1 MYIHFGT
8 KGYLLA
14 RTHFCTINYSLNQLQ
29 FKRGRNLMKTIDFIR
44 INFLKMWRK
53 CFHVCRSEKWKG
65 DINKKPIAI
74 KSIAEANWK
83 GGWIV
88 RFLFVSLA
96 ANAIFYRICCL
107 LEGTRNIHTMQ
118 NSNDFS
124 LSDPLNCINKLRIL
138 CVFLSCALDYNLML
152 SRLNSVATKRN
163 FSKTQPITNEYVKN
177 IVACKR
183 ETENRIE
190 PVTRSIAMQTH

>member
-1 MYIHFGT
+1 M
-8 KGYLLA
+8 
-14 RTHFCTINYSLNQLQ
+14 
-29 FKRGRNLMKTIDFIR
+29 
-44 INFLKMWRK
+44 
-53 CFHVCRSEKWKG
+53 
-65 DINKKPIAI
+65 
-74 KSIAEANWK
+74 
-83 GGWIV
+83 
-88 RFLFVSLA
+88 SLA
-96 ANAIFYRICCL
+96 ANAIFYRIRCL

-152 SRLNSVATKRN
+152 SRLDSVATKQN
-163 FSKTQPITNEYVKN
+163 FSKTEPITNEYVKN

-190 PVTRSIAMQTH
+190 